1 MSANNQ
7 TGFPPG
13 QQWSR
18 KWGKN
23 QIVKCN
29 FVTHHQCNVVRCL
42 VITKLMG
49 DDGVCVCTSD
59 SIKLS
64 KGSYKLHIY
73 SSEMSHIR
81 HLHSSAETC
90 DFAVSSNSCCC
101 ESHNKI
107 KWWKGSS
114 KIAPSVENG
123 CCNAMDYA
131 KNNFFKWG
139 KWCTLFFL
147 FLSFFHSYCCFM
159 GKINNE

>member
-29 FVTHHQCNVVRCL
+29 FVTHHQFNVVRCL

-49 DDGVCVCTSD
+49 DDGVCVCAHQIRLNSPKEATNYIYTLVRCLTS
-59 SIKLS
+59 
-64 KGSYKLHIY
+64 
-73 SSEMSHIR
+73 R

-107 KWWKGSS
+107 KWWRALPKLHLQWKMGVAMQWTMP
-114 KIAPSVENG
+114 KILNGVNDAP
-123 CCNAMDYA
+123 
-131 KNNFFKWG
+131 F
-139 KWCTLFFL
+139 FFL
-147 FLSFFHSYCCFM
+147 VLSFFHSYCCFM
-159 GKINNE
+159 GKINNK

>member
-1 MSANNQ
+1 
-7 TGFPPG
+7 
-13 QQWSR
+13 
-18 KWGKN
+18 
-23 QIVKCN
+23 VKCN

-107 KWWKGSS
+107 KWWRALPKLHLQWKMGVAMQWTMP
-114 KIAPSVENG
+114 KVIFLNGVNDAP
-123 CCNAMDYA
+123 
-131 KNNFFKWG
+131 FF
-139 KWCTLFFL
+139 F
-147 FLSFFHSYCCFM
+147 
-159 GKINNE
+159 